1 MMKKRGLRQVKINQ
15 PSTAFFILL
24 FALWAASPG
33 GAAAFSRAPK
43 SAGGGSTI
51 PMHITAQSSSVKGAA
66 TRVNAVVP
74 CTVRFREVEGRGL
87 LVKMWI
93 NRMGAYTFAIDTGA
107 GATILSRRVAADAQ
121 VSVINSETFEI
132 RGLSS
137 ADRTV
142 GRKATLR
149 ELAIGDR
156 HNRLTPGGA
165 VIVVDELPPGID
177 GVLDPT
183 EAFRP
188 FGYVINISA
197 GVLSAF
203 DPSRSPLHIDGEAGD
218 GVIVPWLRETRG
230 RRPFVMIEGG
240 RRALLDTGSGLGLAV
255 SETAARALRIA
266 VPVSPDESGRKDDSR
281 DFTGAAVRARRIR
294 PATVFIGALALRHV
308 PTDLLLGVEAET
320 PILLGRDA
328 LRPFQITFDSVNRL
342 IQLKPVSD

>member
-1 MMKKRGLRQVKINQ
+1 MPR
-15 PSTAFFILL
+15 TA
-24 FALWAASPG
+24 
-33 GAAAFSRAPK
+33 
-43 SAGGGSTI
+43 
-51 PMHITAQSSSVKGAA
+51 
-66 TRVNAVVP
+66 
-74 CTVRFREVEGRGL
+74 RFREVEGRGL
-87 LVKMWI
+87 LVQVWI

-121 VSVINSETFEI
+121 VSVVNSETFEI
-132 RGLSS
+132 RGLSG

-142 GRKATLR
+142 GRKAALR

-156 HNRLTPGGA
+156 HNHLTPGGA

-203 DPSRSPLHIDGEAGD
+203 DSSRSPLHIDDDAGD
-218 GVIVPWLRETRG
+218 GVIVPWLREARG
-230 RRPFVMIEGG
+230 RRPFVMMEGG

-255 SETAARALRIA
+255 SETAARALRVA
-266 VPVSPDESGRKDDSR
+266 VPVSPDESGRKDDRR

-294 PATVFIGALALRHV
+294 PATVFIGALALRSV
-308 PTDLLLGVEAET
+308 PTDLLLGVENET
-320 PILLGRDA
+320 PVLLGRDA
-328 LRPFQITFDSVNRL
+328 LRPFQITFDPVNRL
-342 IQLKPVSD
+342 IQLKPVSH